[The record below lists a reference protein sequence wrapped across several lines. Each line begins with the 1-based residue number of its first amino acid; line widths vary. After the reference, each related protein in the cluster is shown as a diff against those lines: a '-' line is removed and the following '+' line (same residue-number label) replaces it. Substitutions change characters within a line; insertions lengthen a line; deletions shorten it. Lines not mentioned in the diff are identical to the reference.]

1 MDRKFKKFGIKV
13 LQPSIDY
20 ALNIKRNA
28 KMSEKLIELYNF
40 IKEECLKNELEFFK
54 IEDLEKFVKT
64 GSFSVKEPA
73 LGIE

>member
-1 MDRKFKKFGIKV
+1 MDRKFKKIGIKV

>member
-1 MDRKFKKFGIKV
+1 MLKIPRGFLGI
-13 LQPSIDY
+13 
-20 ALNIKRNA
+20 
-28 KMSEKLIELYNF
+28 NF
-40 IKEECLKNELEFFK
+40 PENELEFFK